1 MRRSSEL
8 AGQAGECSMFRA
20 VRDVVHGFTLPS
32 EQPAAVAPP
41 LGSDGGGQMM
51 MQPRQYPQQR
61 PIMMPNMMGAG
72 GGQPGP
78 RDRLQ

>member
-41 LGSDGGGQMM
+41 LGSDGPPAQMM
-51 MQPRQYPQQR
+51 MQARQYPQQR

-72 GGQPGP
+72 GQPGP